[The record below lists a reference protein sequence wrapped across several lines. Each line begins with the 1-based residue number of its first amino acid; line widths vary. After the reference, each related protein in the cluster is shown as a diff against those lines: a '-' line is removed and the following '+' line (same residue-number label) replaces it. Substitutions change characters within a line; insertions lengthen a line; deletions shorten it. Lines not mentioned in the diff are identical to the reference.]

1 MATIETTKIQRLFD
15 ACNAVFADQDPPTY
29 RQIQW
34 LRRILDSIEA
44 EDVGINEFGHV
55 EGSPESPGSKRL
67 IDGQSLSNI
76 TYIHIYESEFFS
88 MGVFCFPA
96 GVSLPF
102 HDHPSM
108 TVLSKLLYGSMYVK
122 AYDWVLPTDVAHMK
136 DRHTRTV
143 GLAGLAVDEVLEAPC
158 EPSVLFPRSGGNI
171 HSFTA
176 LAPSAILDV
185 LSPPYS
191 DEFGRPSTYF
201 NELPIRALPG
211 YAILEERELPKDLT
225 VEGAPYL
232 GPKLMDIEES

>member
-1 MATIETTKIQRLFD
+1 METTKIQRLFE
-15 ACNAVFADQDPPTY
+15 ACNSVFTDQDPPTY

-34 LRRILDSIEA
+34 LRRILDSVEA
-44 EDVGINEFGHV
+44 EDVGIDEFGV
-55 EGSPESPGSKRL
+55 QGSPESPGSRRL
-67 IDGQSLSNI
+67 INGRSLSNI

-88 MGVFCFPA
+88 MGIFCFPA
-96 GVSLPF
+96 GASLPF
-102 HDHPSM
+102 HDHPNM

-122 AYDWVLPTDVAHMK
+122 AYDWVLPTDTAHVK

-171 HSFTA
+171 HSFAA
-176 LAPSAILDV
+176 LTPSAILDV

-211 YAILEERELPKDLT
+211 YAVLEERELPKDLI

-232 GPKLMDIEES
+232 GPKLIDTVES